1 MLTKTSAELTL
12 FDTLSRLTLARAA
25 KLLGAE
31 GNRLIA
37 AGGKY
42 DIDIATQVE
51 FDQQRFR
58 LALSD
63 SAVTLALSPLAR
75 DRLEWRCDACDV
87 PCEHAG
93 AAFSLVLEEKL
104 ALGLAGTPPE
114 RAPHESLTDN
124 ALVAQAIAER
134 QERARTEKMRLNSLD
149 PREIWTDYTLTNA
162 ASGKSYRVALRG
174 WRPGES
180 YCSCPDFRK
189 NTLGTCKHILHA
201 LEKIR
206 RQFPKSARSR
216 PYRQREIC
224 VHLSYGKDL
233 VLRILLPP
241 RLDQATNAIVRPIR
255 DKPITDLPDLLK
267 RIRRIEAQGV
277 PVTVYPD
284 AEEYIQV
291 RLLQLRIAA
300 TVADIRRNPKVHPLR
315 TGLLKA
321 EILPYQLDGIA
332 FAAGA
337 GRAILADDMGLGKT
351 LQGIGV
357 AELLARQTGIR
368 RVLIVCPASVKSQW
382 RSEIHR
388 FSERK
393 CQIVLGSAAERSA
406 HYENECFFTICNY
419 EQVLR
424 DILPIERVK
433 WDLIILDEGQRIKNW
448 EAKTSQTIKSLRS
461 SFALVLSGTP
471 LENRLDDLFSIVEFI
486 DDRRLGPAFRFF
498 HRYRVTDENGKVLG
512 YKDLDELRQK
522 LKPVLLRRTR
532 SAVMKDLPPRTTE
545 VMRIAPTDEQA
556 GIDVAQM
563 QIVSTII
570 GKKYISEMD
579 LLRLQKALLLA
590 RMNADSTY
598 LVDKHPPGYSSKL
611 ERLHE
616 LLEEL
621 AAEEERKIV
630 LFSEWT
636 TMLTLIERQIK
647 RLKLNSVR
655 LDGSIPQ
662 SKRQQLVHQFQRD
675 PACRVFLTTNA
686 GSTGLNLQAAN
697 TVINVD
703 LPWNPAVLEQ
713 RIARAHRMGQ
723 KRPVL
728 VYLLVT
734 ESTIEEKLLATLS
747 AKHHLAL
754 AALDMES
761 DVREVALASGI
772 EALKQRLEVL
782 LGARA
787 HAPVDET
794 EKQRQQ
800 RDAERLVRRRRVA
813 EAGGQLLAAAF
824 TFLGEMI
831 PQEKATNEAEHMA
844 RQFKARLNECM
855 ERDDEGRPRLTVTL
869 PNEAALENLA
879 RSLAALL
886 G

>member
-1 MLTKTSAELTL
+1 M
-12 FDTLSRLTLARAA
+12 
-25 KLLGAE
+25 GAD
-31 GNRLIA
+31 GKRLIA

-51 FDQQRFR
+51 FDQHSFR
-58 LALSD
+58 LALNA
-63 SAVTLALSPLAR
+63 SAVTLALSPWAR
-75 DRLEWRCDACDV
+75 DRLEWRCDTCDV

-93 AAFSLVLEEKL
+93 AAFSLLLEEKL
-104 ALGLAGTPPE
+104 ALGLAGTPSE
-114 RAPHESLTDN
+114 RGPLESLSED
-124 ALVAQAIAER
+124 ALVAKAIAER
-134 QERARTEKMRLNSLD
+134 QERARTEKMRLASVD

-189 NTLGTCKHILHA
+189 NTLGTCKHILNA
-201 LEKIR
+201 LERVR
-206 RQFPKSARSR
+206 RRFPQLVRSQ

-224 VHLSYGKDL
+224 VHLTYGKDL

-241 RLDQATNAIVRPIR
+241 RLDQVTSVIVRPIR
-255 DKPITDLPDLLK
+255 DKPITDVPDLLK
-267 RIRRIEAQGV
+267 RIRRIEANGI

-284 AEEYIQV
+284 AEEYIQT
-291 RLLQLRIAA
+291 RLSQQRIAA
-300 TVADIRRNPKVHPLR
+300 TVADIRRNPKAHPLR
-315 TGLLKA
+315 TGLLKE

-332 FAAGA
+332 FAVGA

-351 LQGIGV
+351 VQGIGV

-368 RVLIVCPASVKSQW
+368 RVLIVCPASVKAQW
-382 RSEIHR
+382 HSEIRR

-393 CQIVLGSAAERSA
+393 CQIVLGSASERTA

-424 DILPIERVK
+424 DILAIERTK
-433 WDLIILDEGQRIKNW
+433 WDLIVLDEGQRIKNW
-448 EAKTSQTIKSLRS
+448 EARTSQTIKSLRS
-461 SFALVLSGTP
+461 PFALVLSGTP
-471 LENRLDDLFSIVEFI
+471 LENRLDDLFSVVEFI
-486 DDRRLGPAFRFF
+486 DERRLGPAFRFF
-498 HRYRVTDENGKVLG
+498 HRHRVTDEKGKVLG

-545 VMRIAPTDEQA
+545 VVRIAPTDEQA

-598 LVDKHPPGYSSKL
+598 LVDKHPPGWSSKL
-611 ERLHE
+611 ERLQE

-647 RLKLNSVR
+647 RLELNFVR
-655 LDGSIPQ
+655 LDGSVPQ
-662 SKRQQLVHQFQRD
+662 RKRQQLVHQFQRD
-675 PACRVFLTTNA
+675 STCRVFLTTNA

-723 KRPVL
+723 KRPVQ

-747 AKHHLAL
+747 AKHDLAL

-761 DVREVALASGI
+761 DVREVALASGA
-772 EALKQRLEVL
+772 EELKLRLEVL
-782 LGARA
+782 LGAKA

-794 EKQRQQ
+794 ERLRQQ
-800 RDAERLVRRRRVA
+800 REAERLARRERVA
-813 EAGGQLLAAAF
+813 EAGGQLVAAAF

-831 PQEKATNEAEHMA
+831 PRKKATNGADQMA
-844 RQFKARLNECM
+844 REFKARLEECM
-855 ERDDEGRPRLTVTL
+855 ERDEEGRPRLTVTL
-869 PNEAALENLA
+869 PDEAALENLS